1 MLNIL
6 LNNKF
11 FRLLFKGIA
20 SLHEWKVFG
29 KVFLNIIVM
38 SVILF
43 ILYLFPLG
51 IFMAPFYSVTTN
63 ITKDIKVYNKIVG
76 ETTIRSIQTTIND
89 LQKETLVTNFIG
101 IRNYIDNKYY
111 EQVGQIEMIRI
122 AMITIENNLAR
133 NRGTGGANKYLV
145 QARADVYADYEIP
158 IFTSYDTRLKQA
170 YNNLE
175 QYIFQLK
182 IDQSKSMINKDAVF
196 IVNSDNLAE
205 VIDKLKQQLQTNIM
219 IKSSFFTDDD
229 KFYRLKGNLITM
241 HNFLQG
247 IEVDFKSKMKDKS
260 SYEENF
266 IPLMEHIE
274 NAIMQNHIVILESL
288 GHLSKL
294 EKEVNIIAQKLGE
307 LRDKLKN
314 G

>member
-1 MLNIL
+1 MFDYKIKNCLNKIL
-6 LNNKF
+6 INFTDIKSFL
-11 FRLLFKGIA
+11 
-20 SLHEWKVFG
+20 KVF
-29 KVFLNIIVM
+29 VSLFAM

-51 IFMAPFYSVTTN
+51 MFMSPFYSVTTN
-63 ITKDIKVYNKIVG
+63 TTKDIKVYNKIVG

-175 QYIFQLK
+175 QYISKLK